1 MDTATL
7 PKTRKPTGRP
17 PQGYVRANIVMKPDM
32 LEWAKMTEE
41 GLSAMVRRLIREEY
55 ERQKS
60 KAS

>member
-1 MDTATL
+1 
-7 PKTRKPTGRP
+7 
-17 PQGYVRANIVMKPDM
+17 MKPDM